1 MRWGVGGLVAGLC
14 VTGAPPSLAGEAGGL
29 SWDKA
34 FGGRA
39 TKPDLHLVARSEDGA
54 QVLELWREGDRR
66 LRRRTGE
73 TLEVWSEDQG
83 PKGEPAYALTVVDR
97 KERTL
102 RRLTVEYSG
111 KMGPA
116 FTWWPLAHLLPLPG
130 PRYTLERL
138 PERGLRVGSA
148 KCDWYRFVPAGLPEE
163 RICWSREYAV
173 ALRHEQKRGE
183 GWWTRLTVEKVEP
196 LGDKARAFQLDD
208 AGLRVLSQPE
218 PEGD

>member
-1 MRWGVGGLVAGLC
+1 VLVAGLC
-14 VTGAPPSLAGEAGGL
+14 ATSASPSLAEGL

-39 TKPDLHLVARSEDGA
+39 TKPDLHLVARSEDLAGGA
-54 QVLELWREGDRR
+54 HVLELWREGERR
-66 LRRRTGE
+66 LRRRTDE
-73 TLEVWSEDQG
+73 ALEVWSEDQG
-83 PKGEPAYALTVVDR
+83 PAGAPAYALTVVDR
-97 KERTL
+97 RASTL
-102 RRLTVEYSG
+102 RRLTVEG
-111 KMGPA
+111 GVKLGPA

-148 KCDWYRFVPAGLPEE
+148 RCDWYRFVPAGLPEE

-183 GWWTRLTVEKVEP
+183 GWWTRLSVEKVEP
-196 LGDKARAFQLDD
+196 LGDKARAFQLDTT
-208 AGLRVLSQPE
+208 GLRVLSQPE
-218 PEGD
+218 PDDD